1 MRTKRFLKAF
11 IILLL
16 SLWFLTACGGG
27 ESADGGNSSNVAE
40 GGIGGTGISI
50 GPISAFGSLFVNGI
64 EFQTDNTVIIVNGQ
78 TVTEDFL
85 KIGMVVRVE
94 GTITPDSNTG
104 NALRIDFNE
113 NVRGPVQSLDNAN
126 NTLIVLGQT
135 VTVDQLTVLDGI
147 VKLSDLNVGDVLNV
161 SGLVDADGTI
171 RATWIAREP
180 FLGEFEVMGRVANL
194 NLATQTFTIGAITV
208 DYSQALRLDI
218 PEGRLENGLLLE
230 VKGTF
235 VGVQEILMASH
246 VESED
251 EFLSAD
257 VGTTIEIEGFIDQFN
272 NPFDFQVAQ
281 LSVTTTTQTVFTF
294 GGVDDLALGV
304 KVEVK
309 GELDANNVLVL
320 EEVSFRDIASERTP
334 AGRIEIKADVEEI
347 DVVKQT
353 VTMLGLSIQSTQSTQ
368 FRDKREA
375 MIPFG
380 LQDLSLGDHIAM
392 SGFLDLATNT
402 LMAEVL
408 RREPFRQD
416 SQVMLTGPVDSVNA
430 DVGTFSIL
438 GITVLIDKNTVY
450 EDEKSDGSEEIM
462 SAEQFF
468 ANIQQLEPLIEAQGI
483 LTGDV
488 LLAKSLEI
496 EL

>member
-1 MRTKRFLKAF
+1 MKTKCFLKAF
-11 IILLL
+11 ILLPL
-16 SLWFLTACGGG
+16 LFLTACGGG
-27 ESADGGNSSNVAE
+27 ESGDGGSASNVAE

-78 TVTEDFL
+78 PVTEDFL

-94 GTITPDSNTG
+94 GTIASDSNIG

-113 NVRGPVQSLDNAN
+113 NVRGPIQSLDNAN

-147 VKLSDLNVGDVLNV
+147 VTLTDLNVGDVVNV
-161 SGLVDADGTI
+161 SGLVHADGSI
-171 RATWIAREP
+171 HATWIARDRS
-180 FLGEFEVMGRVANL
+180 LGEFEVIGRVTNL
-194 NLATQTFTIGAITV
+194 NLVTQTFTIGAITV
-208 DYSQALRLDI
+208 DYSEALRLDI
-218 PEGRLENGLLLE
+218 PEGRIENGLLVE
-230 VKGTF
+230 VKGAF
-235 VGVQEILMASH
+235 VGTQEILMASRI
-246 VESED
+246 ESED
-251 EFLSAD
+251 DILSAD
-257 VGTTIEIEGFIDQFN
+257 VGTTIEIEGFIDQFDN
-272 NPFDFQVAQ
+272 RFDFQVAH

-309 GELDANNVLVL
+309 GELDANQVLVL
-320 EEVSFRDIASERTP
+320 EEVSFREVASERS
-334 AGRIEIKADVEEI
+334 GRIEIKADVEAI

-353 VTMLGLSIQSTQSTQ
+353 VTILGLSVQTTQSTQ
-368 FRDKREA
+368 FLDKRDA

-380 LQDLSLGDHIAM
+380 LQDLSLGDRIEI
-392 SGFLDLATNT
+392 SGFFDLATDT

-408 RREPFRQD
+408 RREQQD
-416 SQVMLTGPVDSVNA
+416 SQVKLTGPVDNVDA
-430 DVGTFSIL
+430 DVGTFSL
-438 GITVLIDKNTVY
+438 FGITVLTDKDTVY
-450 EDEKSDGSEEIM
+450 EDEKSDGNEEII

-468 ANIQQLEPLIEAQGI
+468 AKIQPLELIEVKGI

-488 LLAKSLEI
+488 LLAQIMELEH
-496 EL
+496 